1 MLKKIIS
8 GGQTGV
14 DRAALDAARMT
25 PYSWGGW
32 CPKGRLAENGQI
44 PEEYFTPDQKNCGL
58 IEADKSRPT
67 QRTAWNVRDSDATL
81 IIKSRGKVTP
91 GTKLTMKLL
100 REAEKPYRP
109 CDPYKNFTIPRA
121 VYWICKT
128 RIPVIVP
135 GHEDTFRSIEVL
147 NVAGPRGT
155 NGPKGFED
163 RVRQYLLDIFN
174 LVFMYER
181 WGIEIWNPKKRATK
195 PKTD

>member
-25 PYSWGGW
+25 TYSWGGW

-44 PEEYFTPDQKNCGL
+44 PEEYFAPDQKNCGL
-58 IEADKSRPT
+58 VESAKSRYT
-67 QRTAWNVRDSDATL
+67 QRTSWNVRDADATL
-81 IIKSRGKVTP
+81 IIKSGHKVTP
-91 GTKLTMKLL
+91 GTKLTMKFL
-100 REAEKPYRP
+100 READKPYRP
-109 CDPYKNFTIPRA
+109 CDPYKNFTIPRV

-128 RIPVIVP
+128 QIPVFVP
-135 GHEDTFRSIEVL
+135 GHDDRTRSIEVL
-147 NVAGPRGT
+147 NVAGPRAS
-155 NGPKGFED
+155 NGPKDFED

-174 LVFMYER
+174 FVFMYER
-181 WGIEIWNPKKRATK
+181 WGIEIWNPKKRTTQ